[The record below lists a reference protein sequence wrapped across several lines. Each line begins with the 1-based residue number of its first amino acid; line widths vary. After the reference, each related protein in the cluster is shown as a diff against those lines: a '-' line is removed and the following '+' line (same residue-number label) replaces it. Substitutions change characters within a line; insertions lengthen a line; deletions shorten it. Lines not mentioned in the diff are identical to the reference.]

1 MSGIGTADTDQREHP
16 ADDSIIPHPL
26 YNVQARPQV
35 AHRKNM
41 ARNAST
47 LSFPMFNDV
56 VLKPTQ
62 CANRWRRHPTV
73 PPPSANQFDHRQR
86 PNTLNSTQI
95 TYTFPKLS
103 QTTPTPVYINTPP
116 SLNLVPCQVFL
127 YIPQS
132 MDTPV
137 LVPNIDELIPLPANA
152 AEALPE
158 LSREQ
163 EIEMRARTIKLIS
176 DLTGI
181 PIVPTQENKDE
192 AEELARQMIDDPKK
206 RIEYSKYP
214 NETMAWLAGMIQ
226 QSNCSLVDDL
236 AEYKNYVI
244 NKLVAEIETTSDSK
258 LRIQALTKL
267 GEVDGVDAFKK
278 RSEVTHVIKP
288 IEEIEKELIQA
299 INVLENVEY
308 RVIEDKNAANNG

>member
-103 QTTPTPVYINTPP
+103 QTTPTPVYINTPRHLIWFHAKF
-116 SLNLVPCQVFL
+116 S
-127 YIPQS
+127 YIFRKVW
-132 MDTPV
+132 THRY
-137 LVPNIDELIPLPANA
+137 LC
-152 AEALPE
+152 
-158 LSREQ
+158 
-163 EIEMRARTIKLIS
+163 RTLM
-176 DLTGI
+176 
-181 PIVPTQENKDE
+181 N
-192 AEELARQMIDDPKK
+192 
-206 RIEYSKYP
+206 
-214 NETMAWLAGMIQ
+214 
-226 QSNCSLVDDL
+226 
-236 AEYKNYVI
+236 
-244 NKLVAEIETTSDSK
+244 
-258 LRIQALTKL
+258 
-267 GEVDGVDAFKK
+267 
-278 RSEVTHVIKP
+278 
-288 IEEIEKELIQA
+288 
-299 INVLENVEY
+299 
-308 RVIEDKNAANNG
+308 